1 MLTLILNKNSR
12 SYDISDLI
20 ETVTWKG
27 RKGSAARSL
36 SVTLADTDKASSGI
50 DVTRGDSLAFYENGL
65 ELFRGIIMTSQRAD
79 SRKET
84 ITAYDNGI
92 YLSNNKDT
100 FVFKN
105 KTVHDI
111 SLDVCKRFGVKVGS
125 AVSTSYK
132 IPELVK
138 KSSTAWDTLLDAI
151 SQDFKATG
159 NKYYISSEK
168 GLLYLRKRTDNILQY
183 VLETGGN
190 ITSYSLKSS
199 IEKINTRIKVLT
211 KEDTVYAVEKNT
223 ALEKKIG
230 IFQDI
235 ENKDDD
241 LTDAQLKAQ
250 IKEHL
255 KEKSTPEETLSVT
268 ALGISD
274 VISGVGVWAKIDH
287 LGIAR
292 TYWVDEDTHTWNG
305 DVHTMTLKLN
315 KVNEVDK
322 K

>member
-1 MLTLILNKNSR
+1 MLTLILNKNSK

-27 RKGSAARSL
+27 RKGAAARSL
-36 SVTLADTDKASSGI
+36 SVTLADTDKVSSGI
-50 DVTRGDSLAFYENGL
+50 DVTRGDSLAFYEDGL
-65 ELFRGIIMTSQRAD
+65 ELFRGLAMTSQRAD
-79 SRKET
+79 SRKESV
-84 ITAYDNGI
+84 TAYDNGI

-100 FVFKN
+100 FVFNN
-105 KTVHDI
+105 KTVHDVFV
-111 SLDVCKRFGVKVGS
+111 DVCKRFGVKTGS

-151 SQDFKATG
+151 SQDYKATG
-159 NKYYISSEK
+159 AKYYISSEK

-190 ITSYSLKSS
+190 ITSYSLKNS
-199 IEKINTRIKVLT
+199 IEKINTRIKVMT
-211 KEDTVYAVEKNT
+211 KEDTVYATEKN
-223 ALEKKIG
+223 AELEKKIG

-292 TYWVDEDTHTWNG
+292 TYWVDEDTHSWNG

-315 KVNEVDK
+315 KNNGVDK

>member
-1 MLTLILNKNSR
+1 MLTLILNKSGK
-12 SYDISDLI
+12 SYDISDLLEQI
-20 ETVTWKG
+20 VWKG
-27 RKGSAARSL
+27 RKGAAARSL
-36 SVTLADTDKASSGI
+36 SVTLADTDKASSGV
-50 DVTRGDSLAFYENGL
+50 DVTRGDSLVFYENGS
-65 ELFRGIIMTSQRAD
+65 ELFRGLAMTNQRAD

-84 ITAYDNGI
+84 VTAYDNGI

-105 KTVHDI
+105 KIAHDI
-111 SLDVCKRFGVKVGS
+111 FLDVCKRFGVKVGS
-125 AVSTSYK
+125 AANTTYK
-132 IPELVK
+132 IPELIK

-168 GLLYLRKRTDNILQY
+168 GLLYLRKRTENILQY
-183 VLETGGN
+183 VLETSGN
-190 ITSYSLKSS
+190 ITAYSFKNSV
-199 IEKINTRIKVLT
+199 EKINTRIKVLT

-223 ALEKKIG
+223 ELEKKIG

-235 ENKDDD
+235 ESKDDD

-268 ALGISD
+268 AMGISQ
-274 VISGVGVWAKIDH
+274 VVSGVGVWVKIDH

-315 KVNEVDK
+315 KVRGR
-322 K
+322 

>member
-1 MLTLILNKNSR
+1 
-12 SYDISDLI
+12 
-20 ETVTWKG
+20 
-27 RKGSAARSL
+27 
-36 SVTLADTDKASSGI
+36 
-50 DVTRGDSLAFYENGL
+50 
-65 ELFRGIIMTSQRAD
+65 MTSQRAD

-84 ITAYDNGI
+84 VTAYDNGI

-111 SLDVCKRFGVKVGS
+111 FLDVCKRFGVKVGS
-125 AVSTSYK
+125 AANTTYK

-151 SQDFKATG
+151 SQDYKATG

-168 GLLYLRKRTDNILQY
+168 GLLYLRKRTENILQY
-183 VLETGGN
+183 VLETSGN
-190 ITSYSLKSS
+190 ITAYSLKSS

-211 KEDTVYAVEKNT
+211 KEDTVYAVEKN
-223 ALEKKIG
+223 AELEKKIG

-235 ENKDDD
+235 ESKDDD

-268 ALGISD
+268 AMGISQ
-274 VISGVGVWAKIDH
+274 VVSGVGVWVKIDH

>member
-1 MLTLILNKNSR
+1 MLTLILNKSGK
-12 SYDISDLI
+12 SYDISDLL
-20 ETVTWKG
+20 EQAVWKG

-36 SVTLADTDKASSGI
+36 TVSLTDTDKACSGA
-50 DVTRGDSLAFYENGL
+50 DVTRGDSLFFYENGK
-65 ELFRGIIMTSQRAD
+65 ELFRGLAMTNQRTD
-79 SRKET
+79 SRKESV
-84 ITAYDNGI
+84 TAYDNGI

-132 IPELVK
+132 IPELIK

-151 SQDFKATG
+151 SQDYKATG

-168 GLLYLRKRTDNILQY
+168 GLLYLRKRTENILQY

-211 KEDTVYAVEKNT
+211 KEDTVYAVEKNVE
-223 ALEKKIG
+223 LEKKIG

-235 ENKDDD
+235 ESKDDD

-268 ALGISD
+268 SLGISD
-274 VISGVGVWAKIDH
+274 VISGVGVWVKIDH
-287 LGIAR
+287 LGLAR
-292 TYWVDEDTHTWNG
+292 TYWVDEDTHTWQSG
-305 DVHTMTLKLN
+305 VHTMTLKLN
-315 KVNEVDK
+315 KCRA
-322 K
+322 

>member
-12 SYDISDLI
+12 SYDISDLV
-20 ETVTWKG
+20 EMVTWKG

-36 SVTLADTDKASSGI
+36 SVTLADTDKVSSGI
-50 DVTRGDSLAFYENGL
+50 DVTRGDSLVFYDDGS
-65 ELFRGIIMTSQRAD
+65 ELFRGLIMTSQRAD
-79 SRKET
+79 SKKET

-92 YLSNNKDT
+92 YLANNKDT
-100 FVFKN
+100 FVFNN
-105 KTVHDI
+105 KTMHDVFI
-111 SLDVCKRFGVKVGS
+111 DVCKRFGVKVGS

-132 IPELVK
+132 IPELIK

-190 ITSYSLKSS
+190 ITSYSLKNS

-315 KVNEVDK
+315 KNNGVDK

>member
-79 SRKET
+79 NRKET

-168 GLLYLRKRTDNILQY
+168 GLLYLRKRTENILQY

-190 ITSYSLKSS
+190 ITSYSLKNS

-315 KVNEVDK
+315 KNNGVDK